1 MYQQQIILCYLIC
14 HYQYQQY
21 ITKTKKNHAPI
32 LVVPPAY
39 EKPFK
44 SIGKIIINLNPPQDL
59 CTKTQI
65 SKFKYQTLMH
75 TLSMPL
81 KYHKILSVFTFV
93 KDWHNIIINF
103 QQLPNSRIPWLK
115 ARLVFRK
122 EIMILNVIKH
132 IFKKYLFHNLT
143 YIAIFWLVGTGMCYF
158 RQLYI
163 LCNKLM
169 SCYN

>member
-1 MYQQQIILCYLIC
+1 MYVVIWLSQVQSTWKCNMSIWLISIITAITKLYAVIMPLFFCKINIVFFTVKINSPKFGPFFFKILGKRHRWGNNIIINGKLMYQQQIILCYLIC

-21 ITKTKKNHAPI
+21 ITKTKKNHALI

-65 SKFKYQTLMH
+65 LKFKYQTLMH

-81 KYHKILSVFTFV
+81 KYHKI
-93 KDWHNIIINF
+93 
-103 QQLPNSRIPWLK
+103 
-115 ARLVFRK
+115 
-122 EIMILNVIKH
+122 
-132 IFKKYLFHNLT
+132 
-143 YIAIFWLVGTGMCYF
+143 
-158 RQLYI
+158 
-163 LCNKLM
+163 
-169 SCYN
+169 

>member
-1 MYQQQIILCYLIC
+1 MLAQVQSAWKCKMSIWLISIITAITKLYAVIMPLFFCKINIVFSLLKSTAQNLDHFFPKILGKRHRWGNNIIINGKLMYQQQIILCYLIC

-75 TLSMPL
+75 SLSMPL
-81 KYHKILSVFTFV
+81 KYHKI
-93 KDWHNIIINF
+93 
-103 QQLPNSRIPWLK
+103 
-115 ARLVFRK
+115 
-122 EIMILNVIKH
+122 
-132 IFKKYLFHNLT
+132 
-143 YIAIFWLVGTGMCYF
+143 
-158 RQLYI
+158 
-163 LCNKLM
+163 
-169 SCYN
+169 